1 MNKKYCRVC
10 QKLIPEARVKL
21 GYSTTCVNHST
32 AERYSGIIAA
42 GSKNDFEVHVI
53 KDPEV
58 ARELIKMSNIYD
70 KVSR

>member
-1 MNKKYCRVC
+1 MKKYCKVC
-10 QKLIPEARVKL
+10 QQLIPEGRVKL

-58 ARELIKMSNIYD
+58 AKELTRMSNIYD